1 MTARRLATM
10 GAVLLLARAA
20 AGGDTGSIK
29 GTVSGP
35 DGPVADAVV
44 TVDAP
49 APAAPAPAHHAVV
62 EQRNQMFVPRV
73 VGVPVGTTVD
83 FPNHDPM
90 LHNLYSASP
99 AKKFDLGMYGEGETK
114 SVTFDTPGVVRLL
127 CNAHPKM
134 QAFVV
139 VSPNPWIAVTDAH
152 GGYTITGVPAGSR
165 TVHVWHERLAET
177 TLPVVV
183 SADQVQPLDV
193 RLTVKR

>member
-1 MTARRLATM
+1 MTARTWTAI
-10 GAVLLLARAA
+10 AVLLLVARAA
-20 AGGDTGSIK
+20 AGGDAGSIK

-49 APAAPAPAHHAVV
+49 ARHAVID
-62 EQRNQMFVPRV
+62 QRNQTFVPHV

-90 LHNLYSASP
+90 LHNVFSASP
-99 AKKFDLGMYGEGETK
+99 AKRFDLGMYGEGETK

-134 QAFVV
+134 EAFVV
-139 VSPNPWIAVTDAH
+139 VSPNPWIAVTDAR
-152 GGYTITGVPAGSR
+152 GAYAITGVPAGSR
-165 TVHVWHERLAET
+165 TVHVWHERLAEAT
-177 TLPVVV
+177 APVVV
-183 SADQVQPLDV
+183 RADQVQPLDL
-193 RLTVKR
+193 RLAVKR